1 VCPARDTG
9 VALVLPR
16 LDTAMMTLFP
26 GSSPGQACMGIFIV
40 KRDHGGDLFF
50 FASALGADALGSQ
63 RA

>member
-1 VCPARDTG
+1 MDYKLS
-9 VALVLPR
+9 ALLTPSR
-16 LDTAMMTLFP
+16 PSRIP